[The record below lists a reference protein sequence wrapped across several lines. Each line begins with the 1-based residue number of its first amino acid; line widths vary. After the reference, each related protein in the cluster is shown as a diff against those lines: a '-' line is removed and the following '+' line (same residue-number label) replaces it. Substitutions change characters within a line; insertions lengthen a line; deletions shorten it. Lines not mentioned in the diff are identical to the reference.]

1 MSTWFI
7 WTMVDISLIFA
18 TEQDM
23 DFYFV
28 LRIKSCFC

>member
-1 MSTWFI
+1 
-7 WTMVDISLIFA
+7 MVDISLIFA